1 MVPAASRRLAEKKTL
16 HQVPDQEQAGEQG
29 KGMGEE
35 MIQRGKQLFLC
46 KIHIIVIVPE
56 MSIWRV

>member
-35 MIQRGKQLFLC
+35 MIQRGKQLVFIYVKFILLSLC
-46 KIHIIVIVPE
+46 Q
-56 MSIWRV
+56 R